1 MIIDMVDINARINW
15 VPGMELTAETLSG
28 IGEQWDFRHRL
39 AFRAAV
45 GSNGMGLVPG
55 YPFSC
60 NGVFVKNRFE
70 VTGFRCMALLPSGRV
85 IDADEDIEVTI
96 PMLFGNKY
104 YLTVGY
110 GDGEVE
116 FEKKGVPMVR
126 PHYTYGI
133 HTMEEVE
140 AGDLFPL
147 MRFHVAEGIFSADPG
162 YMPPCLLLTEN
173 GRFKEYIDIYTG
185 LMNGLAT
192 HGHLADG
199 EGKRAMLRYVFL
211 LKGYHLKNPVK
222 DFLLFTQEMAQAID
236 YYVVTPNREQPM
248 EIPQPRQA
256 DIQAWLQWLEDYM
269 RGAAVI
275 LDGVVLEDHTIDYEA
290 LLAQAK
296 KELYEKLHPELTE
309 KLLADMKEELREEMR
324 QQTEQLTT
332 YINGTLKTA
341 ILEQLTTEMN
351 DREAK
356 MSEML
361 TEKFDELGKQLNESL
376 YEKLYFDLF
385 ENLFKALYVPE
396 PEEEKFVP
404 LI

>member
-1 MIIDMVDINARINW
+1 MMDINARINW
-15 VPGMELTAETLSG
+15 VPGMELTADTFSG
-28 IGEQWDFRHRL
+28 IGEQWDFLHRL

-45 GSNGMGLVPG
+45 GSNRMGLVPG

-60 NGVFVKNRFE
+60 NGVFVKNCFE
-70 VTGFRCMALLPSGRV
+70 VSGFRCMALLPSGRLV
-85 IDADEDIEVTI
+85 DADEDIQVPI

-104 YLTVGY
+104 YLTVGF
-110 GDGEVE
+110 GDDEVE
-116 FEKKGVPMVR
+116 FEKKGVPFLR

-133 HTMEEVE
+133 HTLDEVE

-147 MRFHVAEGIFSADPG
+147 MRFHVAEGIFSADPS

-173 GRFKEYIDIYTG
+173 PRFGEYLKIYTEQ
-185 LMNGLAT
+185 MNVLAT
-192 HGHLADG
+192 HPNMAEG
-199 EGKRAMLRYVFL
+199 EGKRALLRYVFL
-211 LKGYHLKNPVK
+211 LKSYTLKNSMK
-222 DFLLFTQEMAQAID
+222 DFILFTQEMAQAID
-236 YYVVTPNREQPM
+236 YYVVMPNREQSM
-248 EIPQPRQA
+248 DIPQPQQI
-256 DIQAWLQWLEDYM
+256 DIQEWLQWFEDYM
-269 RGAAVI
+269 KGAAVI
-275 LDGVVLEDHTIDYEA
+275 LDGVVLEDNTIDYEA

-296 KELYEKLHPELTE
+296 KELYDKLHPELIE

-332 YINGTLKTA
+332 YINETLKNN
-341 ILEQLTTEMN
+341 ILEQLSTEMN
-351 DREAK
+351 ERQTK
-356 MSEML
+356 LNEML
-361 TEKFDELGKQLNESL
+361 TEKFDELGRNLNESL

>member
-1 MIIDMVDINARINW
+1 MVDINARINW
-15 VPGMELTAETLSG
+15 VPGMELTADTFSG

-45 GSNGMGLVPG
+45 GSNRMGLVPG

-60 NGVFVKNRFE
+60 NGVFVKNCFE
-70 VTGFRCMALLPSGRV
+70 VSGFRCMALLPSGRV
-85 IDADEDIEVTI
+85 IDADEDIQVPI

-104 YLTVGY
+104 YLTVGF
-110 GDGEVE
+110 GDDEVE
-116 FEKKGVPMVR
+116 FEKKGVPFLR

-133 HTMEEVE
+133 HTLDEVE

-147 MRFHVAEGIFSADPG
+147 MRFHVAEGIFSADPS

-173 GRFKEYIDIYTG
+173 PRFGEYLKIYTEQ
-185 LMNGLAT
+185 MNVLAT
-192 HGHLADG
+192 HPNMADG
-199 EGKRAMLRYVFL
+199 EGKRAFLRYVFL
-211 LKGYHLKNPVK
+211 LKSYNLKNSMK
-222 DFLLFTQEMAQAID
+222 DFILFTQEMAQAID
-236 YYVVTPNREQPM
+236 YYVVVPNREQSM
-248 EIPQPRQA
+248 DIPQPQQI
-256 DIQAWLQWLEDYM
+256 DIQEWLQWFEDYM
-269 RGAAVI
+269 KGAAVI
-275 LDGVVLEDHTIDYEA
+275 LDGVVLEDNTIDYEA

-296 KELYEKLHPELTE
+296 KELYDKLHPELIE
-309 KLLADMKEELREEMR
+309 KLLADMKEELRAEMR

-332 YINGTLKTA
+332 YINETLKNN
-341 ILEQLTTEMN
+341 ILEQLSTEMN
-351 DREAK
+351 ERQTK
-356 MSEML
+356 LNEML
-361 TEKFDELGKQLNESL
+361 TEKFDELGRNLNESL